1 MHKAQAGK
9 QKRNALVLALLLAAA
24 ACLRLYQLGDAP
36 FHHDE
41 SLHAFFSYQL
51 WQGEPYR
58 YDPVFHGPFLYWTN
72 ALVYSL
78 LGASD
83 FTARL
88 LPALFSVALLLPL
101 WSLREQLGNVGWK
114 VAALFLLCSPTYGY
128 YGRFLAD
135 DNYCALFSLLLLT
148 LAIGY
153 LQRATA
159 WRMALI
165 GLVAALFLAT
175 KAVSYLFFASVSLFV
190 LLVLALNTFAP
201 GLDRRQMLHTALQ
214 WLHDRWRHWS
224 LGLAVLLVT
233 YSALFTSFFSYW
245 PGLWEGVFA
254 TLGHWIGQHQ
264 QARIPGPVYYYLPRL
279 VLHEPVF
286 LLAIPSLIWAA
297 RERRSPLDV
306 FLAFWMVASLA
317 IYGYAQEKV
326 PWLTMHML
334 LPMFLLAGRWIDRL
348 WQSGRFRGVQV
359 AVIALLLAWSLRD
372 TLWLVFRMPAGSPHL
387 LTYMASTREMQ
398 QAAKRIRNMQ
408 PASGQVYMAGPGT
421 WAMRWYLRDTHVG
434 IGLPDS
440 DVKSAILIEAGETD
454 AARLTDAG
462 FTGRDY
468 PLMTW
473 WNPDVSWLFSSD
485 ALGYVWHQRASEE
498 SGLYHFR
505 LYQPAG
511 DPPFLDETDD

>member
-1 MHKAQAGK
+1 MHRGLETGK
-9 QKRNALVLALLLAAA
+9 RDALLLAFLLGVAA
-24 ACLRLYQLGDAP
+24 TLRLYQLGDSP

-88 LPALFSVALLLPL
+88 LPALASIALLLPV
-101 WSLREQLGNVGWK
+101 WSLREELGRVGWK
-114 VAALFLLCSPTYGY
+114 VAALFLLCSPTYVY
-128 YGRFLAD
+128 YGRFLAH

-153 LQRATA
+153 LHRPTA
-159 WRMALI
+159 WRTLLI
-165 GLVAALFLAT
+165 GAVAGLFLAT
-175 KAVSYLFFASVSLFV
+175 KAVSYLFFATVALFA
-190 LLVLALNTFAP
+190 LLVFALDTFAP
-201 GLDRRQMLHTALQ
+201 ELDRRRMRDNTLQ
-214 WLHDRWRHWS
+214 WLRYRWRHW
-224 LGLAVLLVT
+224 GLALLALLAA

-254 TLGHWIGQHQ
+254 TLSHWVGQHQ

-279 VLHEPVF
+279 FLHEPVF

-334 LPMFLLAGRWIDRL
+334 LPMFLLAGRWMDRL
-348 WQSGRFRGVQV
+348 WQAGRYRGLQLG
-359 AVIALLLAWSLRD
+359 VITLLLAWSLRD
-372 TLWLVFRMPAGSPHL
+372 TLWLVYRMPAASPHL
-387 LTYMASTREMQ
+387 LTYMASTPEIQ
-398 QAAKRIRNMQ
+398 QAATRIRSLQ
-408 PASGQVYMAGPGT
+408 PDPGEVYLAGPGT
-421 WAMRWYLRDTHVG
+421 WPMRWYLRDTRVE
-434 IGLPDS
+434 IGLTDGWQY
-440 DVKSAILIEAGETD
+440 SARLIEAAGDD
-454 AARLTDAG
+454 AARLADAG
-462 FTGRDY
+462 FAGRDY

-473 WNPDVSWLFSSD
+473 WTPDIRWLFSGD
-485 ALGYVWHQRASEE
+485 AANYVLHQRPTDDF
-498 SGLYHFR
+498 GLYRFT
-505 LYQPAG
+505 LYQPAA
-511 DPPFLDETDD
+511 DRPFLDDVDD